1 MLNVRAKSL
10 MAILLTALVLCVA
23 MMIFCRPVS
32 AQIVSVLDER
42 GQRIYIN
49 TAPVRTTEPVK
60 NAAASSSAPGGAK
73 NGSTTK
79 GTEVASGVVGAS
91 GSAAPPFQA
100 LTGSHGLSSAR
111 LEELVQTTANRHGV
125 DPNLVRAVI
134 ETESGGNP
142 SAVSRKG
149 AVGLMQLMPTTA
161 LELGVRNMYSAQENL
176 EAGVRYL
183 HTLLERYGGDLDRA
197 LAAYNAGAG
206 AVDRAGGVPRYRETR
221 DYVRKVTSS
230 YFAADAGRPLSV
242 STAPRA
248 GLSSVASNSAFKTAT
263 PPAEKKPAPVAAPP
277 AHKIYQTTDAS
288 GHKVWANE

>member
-1 MLNVRAKSL
+1 MDLRAKSL
-10 MAILLTALVLCVA
+10 MAILLTGLVFGSGLALNCA
-23 MMIFCRPVS
+23 PAD

-42 GQRIYIN
+42 GQRVYIN
-49 TAPVRTTEPVK
+49 TAPQPVRSPDSAK
-60 NAAASSSAPGGAK
+60 NAAPAANSLPGATKGAEIASGLNGTSVAAPRMAAASSM
-73 NGSTTK
+73 
-79 GTEVASGVVGAS
+79 ASS
-91 GSAAPPFQA
+91 
-100 LTGSHGLSSAR
+100 GSHGLSSGR

-183 HTLLERYGGDLDRA
+183 HTLLIRYGGDLDRA

-206 AVDRAGGVPRYRETR
+206 AVDRAGGVPKYRETR
-221 DYVRKVTSS
+221 DYVRKVTNS
-230 YFAADAGRPLSV
+230 YFAADASRPISA
-242 STAPRA
+242 TNTPRY
-248 GLSSVASNSAFKTAT
+248 GLSAVGTNSPLKTPAQPSAKT
-263 PPAEKKPAPVAAPP
+263 PPPVQPSN
-277 AHKIYQTTDAS
+277 KMYKTTDAS
-288 GHKVWANE
+288 GHTVWSN

>member
-1 MLNVRAKSL
+1 MINVRAKSL
-10 MAILLTALVLCVA
+10 MAILLTALVLCFA
-23 MMIFCRPVS
+23 MMIFCEPVR

-49 TAPVRTTEPVK
+49 TAPVRPAESIK
-60 NAAASSSAPGGAK
+60 NATASPNAAGSATAGG
-73 NGSTTK
+73 TTK
-79 GTEVASGVVGAS
+79 GTETASGVSGTSAS
-91 GSAAPPFQA
+91 PARPFQA
-100 LTGSHGLSSAR
+100 LSGSHGLSSAR

-230 YFAADAGRPLSV
+230 YLAADAGRPLNASN
-242 STAPRA
+242 TPRS
-248 GLSSVASNSAFKTAT
+248 GLSSVATNSAFKTAA
-263 PPAEKKPAPVAAPP
+263 PPAEKKPAPGAAPA

-288 GHKVWANE
+288 GHKVWAN

>member
-1 MLNVRAKSL
+1 MNVRAKSL
-10 MAILLTALVLCVA
+10 MAILLTALVLCLA
-23 MMIFCRPVS
+23 MMIYCEPVS
-32 AQIVSVLDER
+32 AQIVSVVDER

-49 TAPVRTTEPVK
+49 TAPVRPVDPVK
-60 NAAASSSAPGGAK
+60 AAAANLTGAGG
-73 NGSTTK
+73 TTK

-111 LEELVQTTANRHGV
+111 LEELVRTTANRHGV

-230 YFAADAGRPLSV
+230 YFAADARRPFSV
-242 STAPRA
+242 SNAPRS
-248 GLSSVASNSAFKTAT
+248 GLSSVATGSAFKTAT
-263 PPAEKKPAPVAAPP
+263 PPAGKKPAPVAAPP